1 VLSDTL
7 KRELAG
13 YAVGEKMRAL
23 RWEKRLKL
31 VEVARRAGLSP
42 ALVSKIERGK
52 SVPSLSALFSIAQAL
67 EVGLSFFFPKPALKT
82 AVVSRQKDRIRLPEL
97 SKRRDSAYD
106 FECLSFGVF
115 ESKLNGYYAELK
127 SNRASHPHT
136 HPGHELLY
144 VMRGNLRIM
153 IHRDEHILHA
163 GDSIYFES
171 GVPHSY
177 CKIGTDATNILVITI
192 PTTIPAAELD
202 TAGTGEFLHL
212 RSKEIIWRR
221 TG

>member
-1 VLSDTL
+1 MLSDTL
-7 KRELAG
+7 KRELAR

-23 RWEKRLKL
+23 RWQKRLKL
-31 VEVARRAGLSP
+31 VEVARSARLSP

-52 SVPSLSALFSIAQAL
+52 SVPSLAALFSIAQAL
-67 EVGLSFFFPKPALKT
+67 EVGLSFFFPKPQSKT

-97 SKRRDSAYD
+97 PKGRDSAYD
-106 FECLSFGVF
+106 FECLSFEVF

-127 SNRASHPHT
+127 SNRASRPHT

-144 VMRGNLRIM
+144 VLRGNLRMM
-153 IHRDEHILHA
+153 IHRDEHILHE

-177 CKIGTDATNILVITI
+177 ARVGSDVTHVLVITI
-192 PTTIPAAELD
+192 PKTIPAAELD